1 MAHFSIA
8 WGWKAALREV
18 TICLFYHQNQEGFSD
33 MIWMLMAIDNDKG
46 EYSAHLFVSIKILP
60 SYKSYTWDLV
70 GQATSSELFSMESGL
85 LSLAK

>member
-33 MIWMLMAIDNDKG
+33 MIWMLMAIVDDKG
-46 EYSAHLFVSIKILP
+46 ELVPICIVIKILP